1 MVFNYHRIPLLPKL
15 AWCAVVV
22 HRSPEVH
29 VYHGDRVETFTDFFV
44 EGAWEGDFCAGEFDK
59 ADFFVGSGG
68 KLLKNNSQGVLFV
81 TPNHTLERLYSIE
94 EANITYISNSLP
106 FILYMADQNLD
117 QKYLNYEMDFNSIN
131 KGIHRYTKTLPL
143 DRKKKIELHYYC
155 NILLNNK
162 NELLEL
168 QKNKIEPF
176 SDYEDYEK
184 RLINMLRDLVRN
196 AQSTSRKY
204 KYGLVTTIS
213 KGYDTPALAGI
224 DRWWINA

>member
-1 MVFNYHRIPLLPKL
+1 M
-15 AWCAVVV
+15 VV

-29 VYHGDRVETFTDFFV
+29 VYHGDRAELSQTSSLK
-44 EGAWEGDFCAGEFDK
+44 EHGKRFCAGEFDK
-59 ADFFVGSGG
+59 ADFCGFRWEIT
-68 KLLKNNSQGVLFV
+68 KNNSQGVLFV

-184 RLINMLRDLVRN
+184 D
-196 AQSTSRKY
+196 
-204 KYGLVTTIS
+204 
-213 KGYDTPALAGI
+213 
-224 DRWWINA
+224 